1 MARDFEQVVFD
12 TRVWLRE
19 SGCSRVARK
28 SELGSGFGVIRY
40 AKTLIEEP
48 TEVVEAFE
56 HRTFRGAHMGM
67 LAVRPSIDANLDP
80 INFKWQ
86 QPSGMSVMTPLTY
99 RPEQFVPLLS
109 LSGVI
114 LDAVYDRLAPV
125 ADAINWERIIKNVS

>member
-12 TRVWLRE
+12 TRIWLRE
-19 SGCSRVARK
+19 SGYSRVARK

-40 AKTLIEEP
+40 AQTLLEEP

-56 HRTFRGAHMGM
+56 HRTFRGVHMGM
-67 LAVRPSIDANLDP
+67 LAVRPSIDTDLDP

-86 QPSGMSVMTPLTY
+86 ETSGMSVMTPLTY
-99 RPEQFVPLLS
+99 QPERFVPLLS
-109 LSGVI
+109 LTGVI

-125 ADAINWERIIKNVS
+125 ADAINLERIIKRVS

>member
-48 TEVVEAFE
+48 TEEVEAFE

-67 LAVRPSIDANLDP
+67 LAVRPYIDAGLDP
-80 INFKWQ
+80 INFKWGET
-86 QPSGMSVMTPLTY
+86 SGMSVKTPLTY

-125 ADAINWERIIKNVS
+125 ANALNLERIIKNVS